1 VSSEDQFMINN
12 RSPRK
17 PSPRQKPGSSEIP
30 WFGRLNNDSSLLV
43 GASKKFPSP
52 WREGEGEPGTLF
64 VVSTPLG
71 NLEDITLRALRI
83 LKEVDTIAA
92 ETAEHTRNLCRH
104 YGIATR
110 LTSFNQHNQRRKGP
124 ELVKELK
131 SGRSVA
137 LVTNAG
143 TPAISDPGMFLVAN
157 ALAEGIRVSPVPGAS
172 AVTAA
177 LSASG
182 MRAESF
188 LFCGFLSHRSG
199 KRKKELQ
206 TLRLLPFTLVVF
218 EAPHRL
224 KELLEDLREVLGD
237 RSMVLH
243 KEMTKLFE
251 GTVGGSVSSV
261 LARLR
266 HEEIRGEYTLVVA
279 GCEKKDK
286 EETLDEK
293 VQKKMARLLRAKTM
307 SLKDIARKI
316 SSETGVEYRRVYKAC
331 LAMKR
336 AE

>member
-1 VSSEDQFMINN
+1 MYPD
-12 RSPRK
+12 
-17 PSPRQKPGSSEIP
+17 
-30 WFGRLNNDSSLLV
+30 
-43 GASKKFPSP
+43 A
-52 WREGEGEPGTLF
+52 RESEPGTLF

-83 LKEVDTIAA
+83 LKEADWIAA
-92 ETAEHTRNLCRH
+92 ETVEHTRNLCRR

-110 LTSFNQHNQRRKGP
+110 LTSFNQHNQRTKGP

-143 TPAISDPGMFLVAN
+143 TPAISDPGVSLVAN
-157 ALAEGIRVSPVPGAS
+157 ALTEGIRVSPVPGAS

-177 LSASG
+177 LSTSG
-182 MRAESF
+182 MRTDAF

-199 KRKKELQ
+199 KRKKELEAV
-206 TLRLLPFTLVVF
+206 RPLPFTLVFF

-224 KELLEDLREVLGD
+224 KEMLEDVRDVLGD

-243 KEMTKLFE
+243 KEMTKRFE
-251 GTVGGSVSSV
+251 GTVGGSASSV

-266 HEEIRGEYTLVVA
+266 HEEVRGEYTLIVA

-286 EETLDEK
+286 EDTLDEK
-293 VQKKMARLLRAKTM
+293 VQEKMARLLKAKTM

-316 SSETGVEYRRVYKAC
+316 SSETGVEYRRVYKTC

-336 AE
+336 AK